1 MMRRTRTNSWQVALA
16 AVGCILAAVPA
27 LADSIL
33 PVSVTG
39 TLSVGASA
47 TIRKTVTIS
56 AGTPTTAQGDVFF
69 LTDATGS
76 MGGTIGDVQDNATAI
91 LAGLSVYGNIQTG
104 AGSYRDFNGSPW
116 GGDYEYRLD
125 AAIDGAA
132 STQAGINTWSAA
144 GGGDAP
150 ESQLYALKA
159 ATESGAT
166 GWRAGSEK
174 FMLWFG
180 DYEGHDP
187 DLDPG
192 YPGPTLADTI
202 SALTTNGVTVLA
214 FNVGVS
220 RLDARGQATAITA
233 ATAGTLYAGFGS
245 NIVDTIIAAIGS
257 GFDTYSVVDIEAPV
271 IPGLGISI
279 VPAGY
284 VGSYDRSIDRTFYF
298 DVTFTGL
305 APGTYSFDMFG
316 RVDGGRVA
324 TESDRFTV
332 VGGPAVPEPASLL
345 LLGTGL
351 AGLGRAWRKRRG

>member
-1 MMRRTRTNSWQVALA
+1 MMRRTRTNSWLVALA

-144 GGGDAP
+144 GG
-150 ESQLYALKA
+150 
-159 ATESGAT
+159 ATHQSPSST
-166 GWRAGSEK
+166 R
-174 FMLWFG
+174 
-180 DYEGHDP
+180 
-187 DLDPG
+187 
-192 YPGPTLADTI
+192 
-202 SALTTNGVTVLA
+202 
-214 FNVGVS
+214 S
-220 RLDARGQATAITA
+220 RQRP
-233 ATAGTLYAGFGS
+233 S
-245 NIVDTIIAAIGS
+245 
-257 GFDTYSVVDIEAPV
+257 
-271 IPGLGISI
+271 LGR
-279 VPAGY
+279 PAGAPAPRSSCC
-284 VGSYDRSIDRTFYF
+284 GSATTRATIRTLIPAIPARRWRTRSAHSQRT
-298 DVTFTGL
+298 
-305 APGTYSFDMFG
+305 A
-316 RVDGGRVA
+316 
-324 TESDRFTV
+324 
-332 VGGPAVPEPASLL
+332 
-345 LLGTGL
+345 
-351 AGLGRAWRKRRG
+351 